1 MKKYLLLFA
10 ATIIL
15 PFTLISFNPVTSFTG
30 YAESSYAEGSS
41 AIQGTPGQEEA
52 ESEQEDSSVTVGET
66 GHTAENHS
74 EHADAEDE
82 HHHEGDMSPLF
93 FIIVALFIGTG
104 TRHFLQ
110 KSPLP
115 FTITLFV
122 IGLLLGFANRAGLF
136 GVVSL
141 GNLGFDLSFVNQS
154 INWAGNIDPHI
165 ILFVFL
171 PTLLFEA
178 AFALDIHTFK
188 KSVGNGFL
196 LAVPG
201 IIIALILTGATV
213 MGLKGIGLG
222 LEHWTWP
229 VALMFGVIIS
239 ATDPVAVVSI
249 LKELG
254 ASKKL
259 GTLIESESLLND
271 GTAIVIFM
279 VLLLTITGAGSDT
292 PVLVEFLRVALGG
305 ALIGV
310 IIGLIVINWVRKVFN
325 DALFEITVIIGAAYL
340 SFFVAEHFFH
350 VSGVLGVVTFGIFMA
365 AAGRTRISPEVGHF
379 LHEFWELAAFIAN
392 TLIFIIV
399 GVVIAQKISFAPIDF
414 LILSLI
420 YISTLL
426 IRAFVIFIF
435 YPLMRKI
442 GYGVTAK
449 DAAIVWWGGLRG
461 AIGLALALIVA
472 SEMSIMPQIRN
483 EVLSLTAGIVILYS
497 LVNATTIKALV
508 DYLGLTK
515 MASAKMAMMD
525 NAKRYIHSST
535 ENAIEKLKE
544 DRFMSGANW
553 NAVKEYLPEKPNSEE
568 GDEEGKLQL
577 DTISETRK
585 RILQKEKASYWRQF
599 SEGLLGP
606 AAVQRLSDD
615 IDVLLDAG
623 GTISLSER
631 KDLEQFWK
639 TPKYMNKLQ
648 SLPVI
653 GRIAERLFF
662 EKLAVSYDSA
672 RGFVAAQE
680 EVQKLVSSL
689 GLSVSSESGDNS
701 LEAENLS
708 VIEDEINENRIQGL
722 TFLRNLRE
730 ASPEIYNAIE
740 TRQAIRSTLNHQRN
754 TVKRLLKSGRIE
766 PDEAGNMLS
775 DIEGKMKSLI
785 DSPPHYKLPE
795 AMKLLNE
802 ADWLQ
807 GLEPRLFQKVV
818 DSFTTRIYSV
828 GEQLFREER
837 PGDGFF
843 IILRGN
849 VKVEIGDSVV
859 DMLGPGSVIGEMA
872 NLMNLPRT
880 ATVTAEQP
888 VTVLKMS
895 GKNMMKLMKESGEIE
910 LRLWKIAGQRVVE
923 NYLSRM
929 EPYSKWKRPKLKKWL
944 ATGEMLFLKDNESL
958 EMKNNIAVLLSGQV
972 YVTSKNKPIDA
983 PAILYAPK
991 VYINNEAKIYFCC
1004 NETNPDNK
1012 KSAEQ

>member
-1 MKKYLLLFA
+1 MQKVFMFI
-10 ATIIL
+10 ATAL
-15 PFTLISFNPVTSFTG
+15 VLHFVTLNPAISGTVNGEKFNVS
-30 YAESSYAEGSS
+30 ESYAGREYSG
-41 AIQGTPGQEEA
+41 P
-52 ESEQEDSSVTVGET
+52 GET
-66 GHTAENHS
+66 HHAGSPEADNEVHHT
-74 EHADAEDE
+74 
-82 HHHEGDMSPLF
+82 GDMSPLF
-93 FIIVALFIGTG
+93 FIILALFIGTG
-104 TRHFLQ
+104 TRHFLR

-122 IGLLLGFANRAGLF
+122 IGLVLGIANRMGLF
-136 GVVSL
+136 GALTL
-141 GNLGFDLSFVNQS
+141 GSMELNLGFLGQAV
-154 INWAGNIDPHI
+154 NWAGNIDPHI

-188 KSVGNGFL
+188 KSVGNAFL
-196 LAVPG
+196 MAVPG

-213 MGLKGIGLG
+213 MGIKAIGLG
-222 LEHWTWP
+222 LEYWTWP
-229 VALMFGVIIS
+229 VALMFGVIVS

-259 GTLIESESLLND
+259 ATLIESESLLND

-279 VLLLTITGAGSDT
+279 VLLMTITGTASET
-292 PVLVEFLRVALGG
+292 PVIIEFLRVAVGG
-305 ALIGV
+305 TFIGVLIGMLV
-310 IIGLIVINWVRKVFN
+310 IKWVKRVFN
-325 DALFEITVIIGAAYL
+325 DALFEITVIISAAYL

-350 VSGVLGVVTFGIFMA
+350 VSGVLAVVAFGLIMA
-365 AAGRTRISPEVGHF
+365 SAGRTRISPEVGHF

-399 GVVIAQKISFAPIDF
+399 GVVIAQKVVFAPVDF
-414 LILSLI
+414 LILAII
-420 YISTLL
+420 YISMLI
-426 IRAFVIFIF
+426 IRALVIVVF
-435 YPLMRKI
+435 YPLMKKI
-442 GYGVTAK
+442 GYGLNAK

-472 SEMSIMPQIRN
+472 AEMSIIPEIRN
-483 EVLSLTAGIVILYS
+483 EILSLTAGIVVLFS
-497 LVNATTIKALV
+497 LINATTIKALV

-515 MASAKMAMMD
+515 VASAKLAMMA
-525 NAKRYIHSST
+525 NSMRYLHSST

-553 NAVKEYLPEKPNSEE
+553 NAVKEYLPEKPAGPE
-568 GDEEGKLQL
+568 GEDENGKLHL

-606 AAVQRLSDD
+606 SAVQRLSDD

-623 GTISLSER
+623 GTISLSLR

-639 TPKYMNKLQ
+639 TPKYMNWIQ
-648 SLPVI
+648 SVPVI
-653 GRIAERLFF
+653 GRLAKQLFF

-680 EVQKLVSSL
+680 EVQKLVGSL
-689 GLSVSSESGDNS
+689 VISVNSEGGNESK
-701 LEAENLS
+701 EAENLEI
-708 VIEDEINENRIQGL
+708 IEDEINENRIQGL
-722 TFLRNLRE
+722 TFLRNLKE
-730 ASPEIYNAIE
+730 AFPEIYNAIE

-766 PDEAGNMLS
+766 PDEAGRILS
-775 DIEGKMKSLI
+775 DIEGRMKLLI
-785 DSPPHYKLPE
+785 DSPPQYKEPE
-795 AMKLLNE
+795 VMKLLNE
-802 ADWLQ
+802 AEWLK
-807 GLEPRLFQKVV
+807 GLDPKTFTKVL

-828 GEQLFREER
+828 GEKLFREDK

-849 VKVEIGDSVV
+849 VKVEMGSEVV
-859 DMLGPGSVIGEMA
+859 DVIGPGTVIGEMA

-888 VTVLKMS
+888 VTALRMTAAKMI
-895 GKNMMKLMKESGEIE
+895 KLIRESDEME
-910 LRLWKIAGQRVVE
+910 RRLWKIAGARYVE
-923 NYLSRM
+923 NYLGKL
-929 EPYSKWKRPKLKKWL
+929 EPYSKWTRKKLRKWIS
-944 ATGEMLFLKDNESL
+944 AGEMTFLNDSESIDLNE
-958 EMKNNIAVLLSGQV
+958 KIALLLSGQV
-972 YVTSKNKPIDA
+972 YVTSRHKPIQA
-983 PAILYAPK
+983 PALLYAPL
-991 VYINNEAKIYFCC
+991 VYVYGEAKIFHCAKV
-1004 NETNPDNK
+1004 EEGVSTEKP
-1012 KSAEQ
+1012 SGQQ